1 MGKKMKLISY
11 TSVAIDIFHYG
22 QLRLLEQAK
31 KIADYHFCGLYTDDL
46 CIKWNGNLIM
56 KYEERS
62 AILEALSC
70 VDEVLEQN
78 ELDPTNNLRYIHKI
92 FPDSKIIFFQGHQEW
107 KGMPGTKYV
116 KSIGGEIIKPDFY
129 SRLTRSSI
137 RDEINKTKDTN
148 PYDIEGYLLG
158 DVSYFPLYNSTKAN
172 TLASLKPHLEKSLI
186 EKLFVFTRS
195 HWEKSPE
202 KVLREINKKF
212 KGEIV
217 VRSSSLIEDSCFSS
231 YAGFF
236 HSELNVDPQDSKQV
250 KNAVSNVIASYSKHE
265 NRSQKDQILVQ
276 SQTQNVAISGVVFTR
291 NIQNNAPYYLIN
303 FDESSSTD
311 SVTSGQV
318 GNKIEIIRD
327 IKIKNLLPPW
337 KSLIE
342 SVKEIEG
349 SLHNLAL
356 DIEFAINKC
365 GEVVLFQVRPIAA
378 NQKYKN
384 MPDEKIFT
392 TVQHLIQQYKIYSQR
407 SLLDSHYTLSD
418 MSFWNPAEIIGD
430 RADNLAYSI
439 YRYLI
444 LNRAWNIGLVPLGYK
459 RISRDLVVRFGNK
472 PYIEVETAFAAL
484 IPGDLD
490 KAISRKLILYYRKK
504 LESKPELH
512 DKIEFEIVHNCYSP
526 ETDDQLEELKQVLSN
541 TELHRFRKSLINL
554 TQNVFDNYSEIKR
567 EDLKSLGLLTFK
579 RDQLFNENDE
589 FSVQRKISIAKQLL
603 YDARELGT
611 PQFSRMARLAFIG
624 NQYIRGLVS
633 KGIISDSERESF
645 LLNIDTIA
653 SELNEDFDLVL
664 SKKLSVV
671 EFNKC
676 YGHLRPG
683 TYDITKLPYSK
694 DPKYF
699 SIDQSVSTKS
709 RNAHSK
715 QNSILKLEKRITE
728 FLNNY
733 EISVSAELLLEF
745 IEETTK
751 FRESFKFEFTKN
763 LSLALELLAEAGEE
777 LGFDRKMLSHLSIES
792 FKGLS
797 SSSGIS
803 EIVDFWK
810 SQIEGK
816 KANDQIY
823 HYIALPSLV
832 FGEEDFEIIQ
842 SHTIRPNFVTNSLVR
857 GKLINLDTIDVEDY
871 DIVSGSIVL
880 LEKADPGYDWI
891 FSKGIKGLI
900 TRFGGAAS
908 HMAIRSAEFG
918 IPAAIGCGEIIF
930 KDIKDKQ
937 VIELDC
943 MNKII
948 TVIR

>member
-1 MGKKMKLISY
+1 MKISY

-31 KIADYHFCGLYTDDL
+31 KIADHNFCGLYTDDL

-56 KYEERS
+56 KYKERA

-70 VDEVLEQN
+70 VDEVLKQTK
-78 ELDPTNNLRYIHKI
+78 LDPTDNLRYIHKR
-92 FPDSKIIFFQGHQEW
+92 FPDAKIIFFQGHQDW
-107 KGMPGTKYV
+107 KGMPGTNYV
-116 KSIGGEIIKPDFY
+116 KSIGGEIIKPDYY
-129 SRLTRSSI
+129 SKLTRSII
-137 RDEINKTKDTN
+137 RDELNNTKETR
-148 PYDIEGYLLG
+148 PYDIESYLLG
-158 DVSYFPLYNSTKAN
+158 DVSYFPLFNSTKAN

-186 EKLFVFTRS
+186 EELFIFTKL
-195 HWEKSPE
+195 HWEKSSKDILKEIGRKFKE
-202 KVLREINKKF
+202 KV
-212 KGEIV
+212 V
-217 VRSSSLIEDSCFSS
+217 VRSSSRVEDSYFSS

-236 HSELNVDPQDSKQV
+236 HSELNVDSQDTKQV
-250 KNAVSNVIASYSKHE
+250 RNAISNVIASYSKHE
-265 NRSQKDQILVQ
+265 DTSQKDQVLVQ
-276 SQTQNVAISGVVFTR
+276 SQTKNVAYSGVVFTQ
-291 NIQNNAPYYLIN
+291 NIQNNGPYYLIN
-303 FDESSSTD
+303 FDKSSSTD

-318 GNKIEIIRD
+318 GNKLEIIKN
-327 IKIKNLLPPW
+327 IELKNLLPPW
-337 KSLIE
+337 KSLVE
-342 SVKEIEG
+342 SIKEIEG

-356 DIEFAINKC
+356 DFEFAINTSGK
-365 GEVVLFQVRPIAA
+365 VVIFQVRPIAA
-378 NQKYKN
+378 SQKFSN
-384 MPDEKIFT
+384 IPDEKIFS
-392 TVQHLIQQYKIYSQR
+392 TVQYLIQQYKKYSQH
-407 SLLDSHYTLSD
+407 SVLSSHYTLSD

-430 RADNLAYSI
+430 RADNLAYST

-459 RISRDLVVRFGNK
+459 KINRDLVVRFGNK

-484 IPGDLD
+484 LPEDLD
-490 KAISRKLILYYRKK
+490 KVISKKLILHYRKK

-526 ETDDQLEELKQVLSN
+526 VTDNKLEELKQDLSN
-541 TELHRFRKSLINL
+541 TELHRFRESLINL
-554 TQNVFDNYSEIKR
+554 TQNIFDNYNQIKE
-567 EDLKSLGLLTFK
+567 EDLKSLGLLTSK
-579 RDQLFNENDE
+579 RDQLFSENDE
-589 FSVQRKISIAKQLL
+589 FSVQRKISIAMELL

-624 NQYIRGLVS
+624 NQYLRGLVS
-633 KGIISDSERESF
+633 KGIISDSECESF

-671 EFNKC
+671 EFNKR

-683 TYDITKLPYSK
+683 TYDITKLPYNK
-694 DPKYF
+694 DPRYF
-699 SIDQSVSTKS
+699 SIDKSVSTKS
-709 RNAHSK
+709 TDTHSK
-715 QNSILKLEKRITE
+715 QNSIFKLEKRISE
-728 FLNNY
+728 FLDNF
-733 EISVSAELLLEF
+733 EISVSAQLLLEF

-763 LSLALELLAEAGEE
+763 LSMTLELLAEVGEE

-792 FKGLS
+792 LKGIS
-797 SSSGIS
+797 SPSGIS
-803 EIVDFWK
+803 EIVDLWN

-816 KANDQIY
+816 KLSDQIY
-823 HYIALPSLV
+823 HHIALPSLV

-857 GKLINLDTIDVEDY
+857 GELINLDIIDVEDY

-908 HMAIRSAEFG
+908 HMAIRCAEFG

-930 KDIKDKQ
+930 KDIKDMQ
-937 VIELDC
+937 VVDLDC
-943 MNKII
+943 KNKLI
-948 TVIR
+948 TVIG

>member
-1 MGKKMKLISY
+1 MKISY

-31 KIADYHFCGLYTDDL
+31 EIADYHYCGLYTDDL
-46 CIKWNGNLIM
+46 CLKWNGNLIM
-56 KYEERS
+56 NYKERV

-70 VDEVLEQN
+70 VDEVLEQT
-78 ELDPTNNLRYIHKI
+78 ELDPTNNLRYIHKR
-92 FPDSKIIFFQGHQEW
+92 FPTSTIIFFQGHQEW
-107 KGMPGTKYV
+107 KGMPGTNYV

-137 RDEINKTKDTN
+137 RDEINNTKETKQ
-148 PYDIEGYLLG
+148 YDIESYLLG
-158 DVSYFPLYNSTKAN
+158 DISYFPLYNSTKAN
-172 TLASLKPHLEKSLI
+172 TLASLKPHLEKSSI
-186 EKLFVFTRS
+186 EELFVFTRS

-202 KVLREINKKF
+202 KILREINKKF

-217 VRSSSLIEDSCFSS
+217 VRSSSLIEDSYYST

-236 HSELNVDPQDSKQV
+236 HSELNVDSQDLKQV
-250 KNAVSNVIASYSKHE
+250 RNAISNVIASYSKHE

-276 SQTQNVAISGVVFTR
+276 SQTQNVAVSGVVFTR

-303 FDESSSTD
+303 FDESSLTD

-318 GNKIEIIRD
+318 GNKIEIIKNIRL
-327 IKIKNLLPPW
+327 KNLLPLW
-337 KSLIE
+337 KSLVE
-342 SVKEIEG
+342 SVKEIEE

-356 DIEFAINKC
+356 DIEFAINKSS
-365 GEVVLFQVRPIAA
+365 EVVLFQVRPIAA

-384 MPDEKIFT
+384 IPDENIFT
-392 TVQHLIQQYKIYSQR
+392 AVQHLIQQYKRCAHR

-430 RADNLAYSI
+430 RADNLSYSI
-439 YRYLI
+439 HRHLI

-459 RISRDLVVRFGNK
+459 EIDRDLVVRFGNK

-484 IPGDLD
+484 LPVELD
-490 KAISRKLILYYRKK
+490 DAISRKMILYYLKK

-512 DKIEFEIVHNCYSP
+512 DKIEFEIVHNCFSP
-526 ETDDQLEELKQVLSN
+526 VTDNQLEELKPILNVKDFQ
-541 TELHRFRKSLINL
+541 RFRISLINL
-554 TQNVFDNYSEIKR
+554 TQKIFDDYNSIKIS
-567 EDLKSLGLLTFK
+567 DLRSIKKLSNK
-579 RDQLFNENDE
+579 RDQ
-589 FSVQRKISIAKQLL
+589 KIKVCEGSSIQEKIAIVVGLL
-603 YDARELGT
+603 DDARKFGT

-624 NQYIRGLVS
+624 NQYLRGLVS

-645 LLNIDTIA
+645 LSNIDTIA
-653 SELNEDFDLVL
+653 SELNKDFDRVISKQL
-664 SKKLSVV
+664 SIG
-671 EFNKC
+671 EFNKL

-694 DPKYF
+694 DPGYF
-699 SIDQSVSTKS
+699 SLDQSLNSINGDTKS
-709 RNAHSK
+709 ERK
-715 QNSILKLEKRITE
+715 SIRKLRGKMNE
-728 FLNNY
+728 FLGNF
-733 EISVSAELLLEF
+733 EITVTAEQLLKF

-763 LSLALELLAEAGEE
+763 LSLALELLAEVGEE

-792 FKGLS
+792 LIGLS

-803 EIVDFWK
+803 EIVDLWR

-816 KANDQIY
+816 KARDQIY
-823 HYIALPSLV
+823 HYLALPSLV
-832 FGEEDFEIIQ
+832 FGEDDFEIIQ
-842 SHTIRPNFVTNSLVR
+842 SHTVRPNFITNSIVK
-857 GKLINLDTIDVEDY
+857 GELINLDSINAEDY
-871 DIVSGSIVL
+871 NLISARIIL
-880 LEKADPGYDWI
+880 LEKADPGYDWV

-900 TRFGGAAS
+900 TRFGGVAS
-908 HMAIRSAEFG
+908 HMAIRCIEFG

-943 MNKII
+943 MNRKIN
-948 TVIR
+948 VIR